1 VICQCVQA
9 GVLHTDGVATYRI
22 PALADVPKEMH
33 VTLVQGVRNDRKGAR
48 ITNLE
53 RAARMSFSYRI
64 IAGFAK
70 TGLGQSQK
78 RSELPLA
85 HYNA

>member
-1 VICQCVQA
+1 MLLICVQA

-48 ITNLE
+48 ITNLTD
-53 RAARMSFSYRI
+53 
-64 IAGFAK
+64 G
-70 TGLGQSQK
+70 
-78 RSELPLA
+78 
-85 HYNA
+85 

>member
-1 VICQCVQA
+1 MLLICQCVQA

-53 RAARMSFSYRI
+53 RAARMSF
-64 IAGFAK
+64 FV
-70 TGLGQSQK
+70 
-78 RSELPLA
+78 
-85 HYNA
+85 